1 MTDSDLDLVYT
12 TLCQTL
18 TAEGEAQA
26 PLYLARLA
34 LLCVTELDNAMRAL
48 SLIEAAKAAAP
59 VVTPSAAHTLL
70 MSVATAKARPG

>member
-12 TLCQTL
+12 TLCKTL

-34 LLCVTELDNAMRAL
+34 LLCLTELDDPQRAL
-48 SLIEAAKAAAP
+48 SLIDAARLTAP
-59 VVTPSAAHTLL
+59 SVVTAVNA
-70 MSVATAKARPG
+70 

>member
-12 TLCQTL
+12 TLCKTL

-34 LLCVTELDNAMRAL
+34 LLCLTELDDPQRAL
-48 SLIEAAKAAAP
+48 SLIDAAKLPAVSAVAA
-59 VVTPSAAHTLL
+59 
-70 MSVATAKARPG
+70 